1 MDKTFITFLKRISA
15 LAIALIVVS
24 LLVLRFVPAIS
35 ITPNFLY
42 IIIFI
47 YAITLL
53 IFKLLLKGQ
62 QERMS
67 HFVNVY
73 LLVNFG
79 KLVFYIIIIFVYA
92 FLNRPDAVPF
102 ILTFFVYYFAFT
114 AFEIVSLLQI
124 KK

>member
-1 MDKTFITFLKRISA
+1 MDNTFIKFLKSISA
-15 LAIALIVVS
+15 LAIALIIGS
-24 LLVLRFVPAIS
+24 LLVLRFVPAIG

-42 IIIFI
+42 IIILI

-53 IFKLLLKGQ
+53 IFKMLLKSQ

-79 KLVFYIIIIFVYA
+79 KLVFYIIIIFIYA
-92 FLNRPDAVPF
+92 FLNRSDAVPF

-114 AFEIVSLLQI
+114 VFEIVSLLQI

>member
-1 MDKTFITFLKRISA
+1 MDNTFIKFLKSISA
-15 LAIALIVVS
+15 LAIALIIGS
-24 LLVLRFVPAIS
+24 LLVLRFVPAIG

-42 IIIFI
+42 IIFLI
-47 YAITLL
+47 YAITIL
-53 IFKLLLKGQ
+53 IFKMLLKSQ
-62 QERMS
+62 KERMS

-79 KLVFYIIIIFVYA
+79 KLVFYFIIIFLYA

-114 AFEIVSLLQI
+114 VFEIVSLLQV

>member
-1 MDKTFITFLKRISA
+1 MDNTFIKFLKSISA
-15 LAIALIVVS
+15 LAIALIIGS
-24 LLVLRFVPAIS
+24 LLVLRFVPAIG

-42 IIIFI
+42 IIILI

-53 IFKLLLKGQ
+53 IFKMLLKSQ

-79 KLVFYIIIIFVYA
+79 KLVFYIIVIFLYA

-102 ILTFFVYYFAFT
+102 ILTFFVYYFVFT
-114 AFEIVSLLQI
+114 LFEIVSLLQV

>member
-1 MDKTFITFLKRISA
+1 MDNTFIKFLKSISA
-15 LAIALIVVS
+15 LAIALIIGS
-24 LLVLRFVPAIS
+24 LLVLRFVPAIG

-42 IIIFI
+42 IIILI

-53 IFKLLLKGQ
+53 IFKMLLKSQ

-102 ILTFFVYYFAFT
+102 ILTFFIYYFAFT
-114 AFEIVSLLQI
+114 VFEIVSLLQI